1 MKKTIDPAHEIGE
14 NLTITDRSQLL
25 SITPEQAKK
34 IKSLR
39 IEDQVIDG
47 YFISDFF
54 QWSLFLKNIDSLY
67 FFKCSFDSSGTGIL
81 GGVDSVAKIG
91 FVNCGLSAPDV
102 RYIFPPMASWFP
114 IKVIDLSGNR
124 IGEDSGHFVTF
135 LRHDIWE
142 TIHVDNLILSGN
154 GISEEDQCEILKAC
168 AEIKNVTF

>member
-1 MKKTIDPAHEIGE
+1 MTETLDPAHEIGE
-14 NLTITDRSQLL
+14 YLTITDKNQLL
-25 SITPEQAKK
+25 SITREQAKK

-39 IEDQVIDG
+39 IENQVIDG

-54 QWSLFLKNIDSLY
+54 PWSLFLKNIDSLY

-81 GGVDSVAKIG
+81 GGVDSVANIG

-124 IGEDSGHFVTF
+124 IGED
-135 LRHDIWE
+135 
-142 TIHVDNLILSGN
+142 
-154 GISEEDQCEILKAC
+154 
-168 AEIKNVTF
+168 